1 MRFLENIIVKFGSVD
16 RRVIFVLIGL
26 AVLVPLLSPVDL
38 AIRPTPSSQR
48 VYDAVDSIPDN
59 SNVLIS
65 FDYGPSTRP
74 EIHPMTLGIMRH
86 ILSQDR
92 GHKIYITCL
101 WPDGL
106 YMAKDALKI
115 INEEYDLVE
124 HEDYVLLGFRP
135 GNEAIVKG
143 LASDLRKVFTVDA
156 AQNPISEIPMM
167 EGINNLNDFQFMFTG
182 SAGYPGTFEWVQY
195 GADPTGVPLSSGT
208 TSIQVNEVMP
218 YVQSGQLKGILA
230 GMPGAAEY
238 EKLIETPGIA
248 IQGMAAQSYGHVVIV
263 LFIIL
268 GNLAYFITE
277 RRERKY

>member
-1 MRFLENIIVKFGSVD
+1 MRFLEDIIVKFGSVD

-26 AVLVPLLSPVDL
+26 AVLVPLLNPVDL

-86 ILSQDR
+86 LLSQDR

-124 HEDYVLLGFRP
+124 YEDYVLLGFRP

-156 AQNPISEIPMM
+156 AQNPINEIPMM
-167 EGINNLNDFQFMFTG
+167 EGVNNLNYCQFMFTG

-218 YVQSGQLKGILA
+218 YVQSGQLK
-230 GMPGAAEY
+230 
-238 EKLIETPGIA
+238 
-248 IQGMAAQSYGHVVIV
+248 
-263 LFIIL
+263 
-268 GNLAYFITE
+268 
-277 RRERKY
+277 